1 MSSQA
6 DRDRAHRA
14 VDLAL
19 TLLRDARARQT
30 PDEIAQARRLAR
42 MMEDPHGK
50 ELTIALTDQAFR
62 SRRPARIAD
71 QLAYLLERYGVPRF
85 MEWWER
91 VAKPPFASCV
101 TKLYART

>member
-19 TLLRDARARQT
+19 ALLRDARARQT

-62 SRRPARIAD
+62 SRQPARIAD
-71 QLAYLLERYGVPRF
+71 QLAYLLERYEIGRASCR
-85 MEWWER
+85 ER
-91 VAKPPFASCV
+91 VEHWGV
-101 TKLYART
+101 TGRVYIRTR